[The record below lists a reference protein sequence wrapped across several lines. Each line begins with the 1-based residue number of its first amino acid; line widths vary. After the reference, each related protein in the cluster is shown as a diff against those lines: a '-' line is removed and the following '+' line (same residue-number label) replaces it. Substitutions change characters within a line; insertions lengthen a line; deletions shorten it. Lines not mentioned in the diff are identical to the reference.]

1 MATKLLGDPVKQG
14 QKLPVP
20 GPGFDHISMV
30 REIRSQL
37 FFLEALK
44 FLSHA
49 RSSTRHLAGNTL
61 SEERK
66 AWR

>member
-37 FFLEALK
+37 FF
-44 FLSHA
+44 
-49 RSSTRHLAGNTL
+49 
-61 SEERK
+61 
-66 AWR
+66 WRL